1 MALICFDHFKIQY
14 AAKIVLAID
23 SLTLSPEKIYA
34 VIGPSGC
41 GKTTML
47 YALSGLLPNAA
58 KASGTLRNE
67 VIDATHIVLQDFG
80 LLPWKT
86 VLENVMLPM
95 VLKNSISEQDE
106 QAARSLLKWF
116 KLDDYEKTYPM
127 TLSGGQKQRVALARA
142 WLTSPKLLLMDEPFS
157 ALDAITRETLQDE
170 VKNLYLQSP
179 KSVVIVTHS
188 IEEAAFLG
196 ESIIILSADG
206 TLSEVVENPSFALP
220 NARSTADFYTMCYE
234 LRKRMKAVHL

>member
-1 MALICFDHFKIQY
+1 MAAICFDHFKIQY
-14 AAKIVLAID
+14 AAKTVLAID
-23 SLTLSPEKIYA
+23 SLTLTPEKIYA

-47 YALSGLLPNAA
+47 YALSGLLPHAA
-58 KASGTLRNE
+58 KASGTLRND
-67 VIDATHIVLQDFG
+67 VMDSTHIVLQDFG

-95 VLKNSISEQDE
+95 VLKNSVTHEHIQS
-106 QAARSLLKWF
+106 ARALLKWF
-116 KLDDYEKTYPM
+116 KLADFESAYPL

-170 VKNLYLQSP
+170 VKNLYHQSP

-206 TLSEVVENPSFALP
+206 TLSEVVENPSFTLQ
-220 NARSTADFYTMCYE
+220 NARSTTDFYTMCYE